1 MASSRSSAQ
10 EVFNAFQKLDVEE
23 YRSFD
28 DFQKLSGVDACYI
41 PECEQRV
48 TLYRAQG
55 GSLVL
60 RKGVLI
66 HHLWI
71 VWNPE
76 SKERSVPF
84 MIPCD
89 RAVWDEFFNIALG
102 AKDLRPLPEIKIE
115 YVECAL

>member
-1 MASSRSSAQ
+1 
-10 EVFNAFQKLDVEE
+10 VFNAFQKLNVEE

-28 DFQKLSGVDACYI
+28 DFQELSGVDACYI
-41 PECEQRV
+41 PGGEQRV

-60 RKGVLI
+60 RKGIYI
-66 HHLWI
+66 HHLCI

-84 MIPCD
+84 MIPYD
-89 RAVWDEFFNIALG
+89 KVVWNEFFNIALG
-102 AKDLRPLPEIKIE
+102 GKDLKPLPEISILSNIFRTRG
-115 YVECAL
+115 CNQ